1 MNIHVAQ
8 TVRESEAKRIA
19 ESLIPE
25 LQKRAALAEELRRV
39 PDESSALLKS
49 SGLLRTIQPAS
60 CGGDQ
65 LSMRAHVDVVSSVAR
80 GCNATGWVLG
90 VYQAHSWMFGHM
102 SEQAQ
107 NDVFADDADQA
118 VAAVIG
124 PRGKATR
131 KADGSYILSGF
142 WPFASGN
149 AASEWLLLGSEIFD

>member
-39 PDESSALLKS
+39 PDESIALLKS

-102 SEQAQ
+102 SGQGHPQGRWQLYFKRVLALRLWQ
-107 NDVFADDADQA
+107 CRCGM
-118 VAAVIG
+118 VAAG
-124 PRGKATR
+124 Q
-131 KADGSYILSGF
+131 
-142 WPFASGN
+142 
-149 AASEWLLLGSEIFD
+149 